1 MNRFLNRAN
10 RRLSLSSAAFLLS
23 GSAFIGTLLGIVRT
37 SMINTNFNGFS
48 ASAYFAAFK
57 IPDLIF
63 FTLATGALGV
73 AFLPVLSDKLFNS
86 SKKAAW
92 ELTASVLNMLA
103 LVTLVLSIL
112 TMIFAYPL
120 LKYIVAPGFTP
131 EQLELATAVMRIVA
145 INPFLFSIS
154 TILASAQQTAGR
166 FFFFAIAPIF
176 YNATIIAG
184 IILFGDS
191 IGIVSAAVGVAVG
204 ACLQLIVISFGLI
217 GMDFRYSFRINS
229 KDKGFRQVMTALPPR
244 SVDQGI
250 DYINSIVETRF
261 ASGISRVAV
270 ANYENALQLHNAPIM
285 LIGIAIST
293 AAFPRFTERISQG
306 RPDLFKKEFLQVLRA
321 MIWIALPVVVVSFFG
336 RSYFARLI
344 FKRENLEI
352 ALIFGA
358 LAGAIFFRTLY
369 TIISRYFYAQK
380 DTRTPLYVSLVTIVL
395 NIYLAYTLSRET
407 AYGVVGLAIA
417 QSIVAFVEVMILL
430 IIMNIKDRKLFN
442 TDFVIGVVRIFSVTG
457 FSALAAFIMV
467 NLFPLTPQE
476 PGFMIFIKL
485 SLIAGVTLLVH
496 LTVSYAFQLKEAIPV
511 VDKIKKFVLRPVKI
525 Q

>member
-1 MNRFLNRAN
+1 MNRFISRAN
-10 RRLSLSSAAFLLS
+10 RRLSLSSAAFLLAATS
-23 GSAFIGTLLGIVRT
+23 FIGTLLGIVRT
-37 SMINTNFNGFS
+37 SMINSNFNGFS

-73 AFLPVLSDKLFNS
+73 AFLPVLSDKLAHNG
-86 SKKAAW
+86 KKSAW
-92 ELTASVLNMLA
+92 ELTASILNFLA
-103 LVTLVLSIL
+103 IITLLISIL
-112 TMIFAYPL
+112 TIIFAEPL

-131 EQLELATAVMRIVA
+131 EQLQLSAAVMRIVA

-154 TILASAQQTAGR
+154 TILASAQQTSGR

-176 YNATIIAG
+176 YNAS
-184 IILFGDS
+184 IILGIVLWGDS
-191 IGIVSAAVGVAVG
+191 LDIVSAAIGVAIG
-204 ACLQLIVISFGLI
+204 AALQLIVVSFGMI
-217 GMDFRYSFRINS
+217 GMNFRYSFRINAR
-229 KDKGFRQVMTALPPR
+229 DKGFRQVMTALPPR
-244 SVDQGI
+244 SIDQGI

-261 ASGISRVAV
+261 ASGISRAAV

-321 MIWIALPVVVVSFFG
+321 MIWIALPVVVVSYFA

-344 FKRENLEI
+344 FKQENQEI

-358 LAGAIFFRTLY
+358 LAFAIFFRTLY

-380 DTRTPLYVSLVTIVL
+380 DTRTPLYVSLCTIAL
-395 NIYLAYTLSRET
+395 NIALAYQLSRDS
-407 AYGVVGLAIA
+407 AYGIIGLAIA
-417 QSIVAFVEVMILL
+417 QSIVAVVEVAILL
-430 IIMNIKDRKLFN
+430 LIMVLRDRKLFN
-442 TDFVIGVVRIFSVTG
+442 PGFVRGVVRIFAVTG
-457 FSALAAFIMV
+457 FSALAALIMV
-467 NLFPLTPQE
+467 TIFPLSPTE

-485 SLIAGVTLLVH
+485 GLIALVTFSVH
-496 LTVSYAFQLKEAIPV
+496 LGVSYIFSLEESEPV
-511 VDKIKKFVLRPVKI
+511 VNKLRKLVLRPLKI